1 MGNKPERYS
10 MKSHLGWRA
19 VEWVGRALDPR
30 EREVVLGDFAESGEP
45 WNRALWGV
53 LGLAARREAAAWMSV
68 RPLIVLVAIVIPL
81 GLLISVLSRITSG
94 ATSVYLWMYA
104 NNSDWDLI
112 KSAGFWYVLT
122 GASFSFF
129 TQCLALFCSAWTIG
143 FVIGSVSGKYVRNTV
158 SALLLLLLVGEF
170 SLAPRY
176 LAFCWQLRNKLFHV
190 PALAGQ
196 NDPVS
201 ANLFY
206 VYVFPLIVQIA
217 LVAAPAWWGVV
228 AGMRLR
234 ILMPLFR
241 VCVWCAA
248 ITTLATLVI
257 RQPGFG
263 LLFYRHP
270 LFWLE
275 GAVRALQL
283 VIYWPILYLLALG
296 TQTRLATKAT

>member
-30 EREVVLGDFAESGEP
+30 EREVVLGDFAESGEL
-45 WNRALWGV
+45 WNRALCDV
-53 LGLAARREAAAWMSV
+53 LGLVIRREAALLRHP
-68 RPLIVLVAIVIPL
+68 RPWLTFAAIIIPL
-81 GLLISVLSRITSG
+81 GFLISVLSRITSG
-94 ATSVYLWMYA
+94 ATSVYVWMYA
-104 NNSDWDLI
+104 NNTDWDLI
-112 KSAGFWYVLT
+112 RSAGFWYVLR
-122 GASFSFF
+122 GASFSFV

-143 FVIGSVSGKYVRNTV
+143 LVIGSVSGKYVRNTV

-217 LVAAPAWWGVV
+217 LVAAPALWGVV

-263 LLFYRHP
+263 LLFYRHQ
-270 LFWLE
+270 LLWLNE
-275 GAVRALQL
+275 PPHVLQF
-283 VIYWPILYLLALG
+283 VVYWPIAYLLVVKIKE
-296 TQTRLATKAT
+296 RLSVSIA